1 MRQVGFLMLLVLM
14 IISVPFALAHPDTVG
29 FSINPLDGIV
39 SNNEIIGI
47 MPDEEKNIETEFL
60 SVSWIFQNFILF
72 LTGII
77 TITIV
82 VIMTIVYGEEILQ
95 KNRLHKTKKT
105 LSNN

>member
-29 FSINPLDGIV
+29 FSINTLDGIV
-39 SNNEIIGI
+39 SDNKIIGI
-47 MPDEEKNIETEFL
+47 MPDKEKNIETEFL
-60 SVSWIFQNFILF
+60 SGSWIFQNFILF

-82 VIMTIVYGEEILQ
+82 VILTTVYREEIFQ
-95 KNRLHKTKKT
+95 KSKPHKTKK
-105 LSNN
+105 NIFK